1 MEHLTLIQQSI
12 LIVLSTPTLRMLD
25 GLASIQLA
33 VLEHMLV
40 FVTLDTWQD
49 SWMMAA
55 SAALLVITQT
65 NVLMATL
72 PLKLSIVESVEHI
85 QI

>member
-1 MEHLTLIQQSI
+1 MAEQSC
-12 LIVLSTPTLRMLD
+12 
-25 GLASIQLA
+25 
-33 VLEHMLV
+33 
-40 FVTLDTWQD
+40 QD

-72 PLKLSIVESVEHI
+72 PLELSIVESYSGTYSDTEGSCECICDVGYELNTDNTDPTCVNI
-85 QI
+85 DVTQYS